1 MGLRSRGRRARRL
14 QEEAWERERW
24 GRRVRRARYLVVQRR
39 PQAVQVA
46 FQLVLRFDLLTL
58 VFVRLGVLFR
68 LLPSVHGNG
77 VRKHEWTGDEPPTTD
92 HQCTYLEHALDLV
105 LGQAPLVRRDGDL
118 LRLARRLVL
127 RRHLTHRADEGK
139 SRRTGNDPRRERRG
153 MWHKKQTR
161 QARQASKQHE

>member
-1 MGLRSRGRRARRL
+1 MRNEVGLRSRGRRARRL

-68 LLPSVHGNG
+68 LLPSVHGDG
-77 VRKHEWTGDEPPTTD
+77 VRKHEWTGDKPPTTNARTLSMRSISSSD
-92 HQCTYLEHALDLV
+92 RRPLSDVMVIFWDLPDALSC
-105 LGQAPLVRRDGDL
+105 
-118 LRLARRLVL
+118 
-127 RRHLTHRADEGK
+127 AD
-139 SRRTGNDPRRERRG
+139 T
-153 MWHKKQTR
+153 
-161 QARQASKQHE
+161 